1 MRVKSIEKVL
11 PCIADP
17 WKLRIIAHLDET
29 PDLVL
34 ISKYLNG
41 KYSEELG
48 MVALRIGEKELNFF
62 KNSQVTIRMVD
73 SEKEATELVNNM
85 LAVAY
90 HKAMISGD
98 L

>member
-29 PDLVL
+29 PDLPL

-48 MVALRIGEKELNFF
+48 MVALRIGIKELNFF
-62 KNSQVTIRMVD
+62 RNAQVTIRMVD
-73 SEKEATELVNNM
+73 SEEEATELVNKIW
-85 LAVAY
+85 
-90 HKAMISGD
+90 HC
-98 L
+98 

>member
-17 WKLRIIAHLDET
+17 WKLRIIAYLDET

-41 KYSEELG
+41 NI
-48 MVALRIGEKELNFF
+48 R
-62 KNSQVTIRMVD
+62 KN
-73 SEKEATELVNNM
+73 
-85 LAVAY
+85 LAW
-90 HKAMISGD
+90 
-98 L
+98 